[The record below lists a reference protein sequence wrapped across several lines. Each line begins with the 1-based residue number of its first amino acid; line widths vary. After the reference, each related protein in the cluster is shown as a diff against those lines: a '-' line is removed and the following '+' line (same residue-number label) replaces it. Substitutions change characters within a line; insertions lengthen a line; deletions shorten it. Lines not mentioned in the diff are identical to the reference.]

1 MGKTFNR
8 AAFVSPNLM
17 REKNFIRGKCVVRFI
32 VLLRGVATFLREGRK
47 DFLGSEGVGGD
58 GDEAAW
64 VSTDRS
70 VLEDIRCPL
79 AAH

>member
-1 MGKTFNR
+1 MGKTLNR

-47 DFLGSEGVGGD
+47 GFSGFGGVGGD
-58 GDEAAW
+58 GGEVAW
-64 VSTDRS
+64 VFTVRYMY
-70 VLEDIRCPL
+70 
-79 AAH
+79 

>member
-1 MGKTFNR
+1 MSENLHPWARQTFNR

-47 DFLGSEGVGGD
+47 DFLGSEGWAGMVVRLLGY
-58 GDEAAW
+58 
-64 VSTDRS
+64 
-70 VLEDIRCPL
+70 LP
-79 AAH
+79 